1 MVVAYA
7 MVAPSSVK
15 DDKYEIAKNPTN
27 TFHLAD
33 ALCM

>member
-15 DDKYEIAKNPTN
+15 DDKYEIAKNPT
-27 TFHLAD
+27 TPTHLAHCF
-33 ALCM
+33 LL